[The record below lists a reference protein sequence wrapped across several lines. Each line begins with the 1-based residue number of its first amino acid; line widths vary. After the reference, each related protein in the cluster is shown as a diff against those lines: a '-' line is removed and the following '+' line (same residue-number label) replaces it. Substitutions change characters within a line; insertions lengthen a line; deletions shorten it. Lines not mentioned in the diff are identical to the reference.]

1 VPVAEH
7 VFVQVDV
14 AQRPCPEALMGEPA
28 VLASVVP
35 APVWG
40 GPAMTKGA
48 RRWSSCPCERGRPP
62 ADRLPWGRD
71 SVRPPHPPGEGGHAY
86 CPAARRGC
94 GRWVERNWRRIMFGA
109 WKVIGG
115 PLCDRRGA
123 GPCSDLSTAR
133 QSVAAAG
140 MSSSRSTYRHRVRCG
155 SAGRPRGRAG
165 GAAGSPGRPPGAD
178 RTPRSPTP
186 ARGAGPW

>member
-86 CPAARRGC
+86 RPAARRGC
-94 GRWVERNWRRIMFGA
+94 GRWRCGVGVASCSGLEGDR
-109 WKVIGG
+109 G

-123 GPCSDLSTAR
+123 GPGSDLSTAR